1 MAQQE
6 KGPIVTGT
14 IVRNQVLF
22 VRYFNAVL
30 VDLVVLGL
38 LNEYW
43 NRVDIDSFSVALL
56 AAVILQVLLKVSLAL
71 EHKVGMY
78 FKKKSGLTAKVM
90 RIVSAWGIL
99 FVSKLII
106 LWAIDVAF
114 GNSFIFHGK
123 FHGVFPF
130 LILIVVI
137 IMAEKL
143 VQKIF
148 FALGPVEKN

>member
-14 IVRNQVLF
+14 IIRNQVLF

-43 NRVDIDSFSVALL
+43 SRVDIDSFTVALL

-99 FVSKLII
+99 FISKLII

-123 FHGVFPF
+123 FHGVLPF
-130 LILIVVI
+130 LVLIIVI
-137 IMAEKL
+137 IIAERL
-143 VQKIF
+143 LQKIF
-148 FALGPVEKN
+148 LALGPVEEN

>member
-1 MAQQE
+1 MTQQ
-6 KGPIVTGT
+6 KQGPIVTGT

-43 NRVDIDSFSVALL
+43 SRVDIDSFTVALL
-56 AAVILQVLLKVSLAL
+56 AALILQVLLKVSLGL

-90 RIVSAWGIL
+90 RIVSAWVIL

-123 FHGVFPF
+123 FHGVLPF
-130 LILIVVI
+130 LVLIIVI

-148 FALGPVEKN
+148 LALGPVEEN

>member
-1 MAQQE
+1 MAQQK
-6 KGPIVTGT
+6 KGPIVTGN

-43 NRVDIDSFSVALL
+43 SRVDIDSFTVALL
-56 AAVILQVLLKVSLAL
+56 AALILQVLLKVSLGL
-71 EHKVGMY
+71 EHKAGMY
-78 FKKKSGLTAKVM
+78 FKKKSGLTAKVI
-90 RIVSAWGIL
+90 RIFSAWGIL
-99 FVSKLII
+99 FVSKLVI

-123 FHGVFPF
+123 FHGVVPF
-130 LILIVVI
+130 LVLIIVI
-137 IMAEKL
+137 IIVEKL
-143 VQKIF
+143 VQKVF
-148 FALGPVEKN
+148 LSLGPVEEN